1 MINVKEII
9 EMESG
14 FPVLVCDLFDDED
27 VTNHVKTSIGLFEKS
42 DFAVGTITA
51 CFAPPSS
58 RTILLKT
65 NKDCSSIKEIEF
77 V

>member
-14 FPVLVCDLFDDED
+14 FPVLVCDLFDDKD
-27 VTNHVKTSIGLFEKS
+27 VTNQVKTSIGLFDKS
-42 DFAVGTITA
+42 DFAVGAATA

-58 RTILLKT
+58 RTILLRT
-65 NKDCSSIKEIEF
+65 TEDCSGIKEIEF